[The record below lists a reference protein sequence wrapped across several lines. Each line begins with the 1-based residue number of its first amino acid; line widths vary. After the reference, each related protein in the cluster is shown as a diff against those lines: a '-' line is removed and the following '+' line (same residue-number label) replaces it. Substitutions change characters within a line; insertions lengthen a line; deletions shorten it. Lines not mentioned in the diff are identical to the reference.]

1 MAVIRRQLLLVPL
14 LAAGFAGLAMTAGA
28 QGVGVD
34 FNQRYRFPLSFG
46 VEYQSLS
53 PFAAYGAQYNI
64 FDLAAGVRWPL
75 PKLPVL
81 QPLARVGLMRFD
93 SQDAVEPIKW
103 DHTHYYGGLG
113 LAYAYRFAK
122 NFEVGAEALV
132 GFSEAVFP
140 NLFPDGARG
149 SANLFAEAGVRIALD
164 PSFNL
169 SIDVHPNL
177 KYLRSLS
184 PLTTFDGF
192 LFGIGFSAGFRLG
205 ADPDV
210 AGGVIR
216 ALRFS
221 EGRLPP
227 VFAAMQSYYASN
239 PVGSIVLTNAE
250 RSPAEEVRVS
260 FFQAGYMDSPTESAA
275 IPRLAP
281 GESREVPLLAVLNQ
295 EVFRTEGTTPLT
307 GEVIVTYTFKG
318 RPAEQR
324 QPLSYDLQDKTALS
338 WDDNRKVA
346 AFITPA
352 DSALRNYAS
361 FVRQAAKE
369 QVLPGINEPLQA
381 GMQLYRALGLQ
392 GVLYQADPV
401 SPFTRAQSAPQTVD
415 SISLPRDTL
424 KRITGDCDDLTVL
437 FDSLLES
444 VGVETGFITTPG
456 HIYSAFNTGQA
467 GADFRKIH
475 PDREMTINVEGS
487 LWVPV
492 EITLLGKE
500 GFLEAW
506 RRGVEEWRQYEGSP
520 ERRGLYLTRAS
531 QQVYRPV
538 GLKETDLGLQYARPE
553 EIARAFNQELDRV
566 VEVGLAELIEASK
579 KRGSKD
585 DYNRLGVAY
594 AQARRYP
601 QAQAAFDRALA
612 LDPGF
617 LAARINLA
625 NLLFLKPDYQSALA
639 RYQEAWKSL
648 QAKGQERS
656 PLALKLM
663 VNLSSTYYRLERFGE
678 AQQYYRLAQS
688 VNPDSA
694 AAFAYL
700 GDSTARAAEQRGPGE
715 GVLFVE
721 EEVK

>member
-1 MAVIRRQLLLVPL
+1 MGLFRRRLFLAQLLAGGLV
-14 LAAGFAGLAMTAGA
+14 GLAMPAGA
-28 QGVGVD
+28 QGTGVD
-34 FNQRYRFPLSFG
+34 FNQRYRFPLSVG

-75 PKLPVL
+75 PRLPVL
-81 QPLARVGLMRFD
+81 QPLARLGLMRFD
-93 SQDAVEPIKW
+93 SQDTADPVKW
-103 DHTHYYGGLG
+103 DHTHYYGALG

-122 NFEVGAEALV
+122 NFEIGAEALG

-140 NLFPDGARG
+140 NLIPDGVRG

-164 PSFNL
+164 PTFNL

-184 PLTTFDGF
+184 PLTSFDGF

-205 ADPDV
+205 ADPDL

-227 VFAAMQSYYASN
+227 VFAAMQSYYAKN
-239 PVGSIVLTNAE
+239 PVGSIVLANTE
-250 RSPAEEVRVS
+250 RAPVEEVRVS

-275 IPRLAP
+275 IPLLSP
-281 GESREVPLLAVLNQ
+281 GESREVKLLAVLNQ

-318 RPAEQR
+318 RPVEQR
-324 QPLSYDLQDKTALS
+324 QPLSYDLQDKTALT
-338 WDDNRKVA
+338 WDDDRKVA

-361 FVRQAAKE
+361 FVRQAAKD
-369 QVLPGINEPLQA
+369 QVLAGINEPLQA

-392 GVLYQADPV
+392 GVLYLADPV
-401 SPFTRAQSAPQTVD
+401 SPFSRAQSAPQTVD
-415 SISLPRDTL
+415 SVSLPRDTL

-456 HIYSAFNTGQA
+456 HIYSVFNTREA
-467 GADFRKIH
+467 AADFRKIH
-475 PDREMTINVEGS
+475 PEREMTINIGGS

-506 RRGVEEWRQYEGSP
+506 RRGAEEWRHYEQSP
-520 ERRGLYLTRAS
+520 EKRGLYLTRVS
-531 QQVYRPV
+531 QELYRPV
-538 GLKETDLGLQYARPE
+538 GLKEADLGLQYARPE

-566 VEVGLAELIEASK
+566 VEVGLAEVIEAAR
-579 KRGSKD
+579 KRGSKE

-601 QAQAAFDRALA
+601 QAQAAFDKALA
-612 LDPGF
+612 LDAGF

-625 NLLFLKPDYQSALA
+625 NLLFLKPDFQGALA
-639 RYQEAWKSL
+639 RYQEAWKSV

-656 PLALKLM
+656 PLGLKLM

-700 GDSTARAAEQRGPGE
+700 GDGASRAAEQKGPGQS
-715 GVLFVE
+715 VLFVE
-721 EEVK
+721 EEGK